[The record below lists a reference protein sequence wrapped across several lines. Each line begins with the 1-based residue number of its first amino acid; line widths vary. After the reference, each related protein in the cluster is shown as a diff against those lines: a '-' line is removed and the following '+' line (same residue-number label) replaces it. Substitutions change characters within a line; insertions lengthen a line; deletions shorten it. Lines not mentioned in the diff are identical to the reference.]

1 MSDHISGLWVALATP
16 LDSAGNIDHAEF
28 ARHATSLLAFGCDGV
43 VPFGTTGEGTS
54 FTNRERL
61 AATEALLAAGI
72 APGQIALGTGSAA
85 IPDVVEL
92 TRAALG
98 LGLVHAMVLPPFYYR
113 DVTEEGIEDA
123 FAQVIDQVGSDRL
136 RLCAYHI
143 PQVSGVPVPAKVLG
157 RLRARYGKIVAGV
170 KDSTGD
176 FESFR
181 AFRREAPEVGAL
193 VGDERQIARAR
204 AEGGV
209 GTICGMANIAPALV
223 RAMFSATPAVEAM
236 TAACA
241 LISGG
246 PFLPLLKATL
256 AAQTGHA
263 GWRSVRPAWRAA
275 SAADGV
281 RIAAALA
288 GLGQARAAE

>member
-1 MSDHISGLWVALATP
+1 MSDQITGLWVALATP
-16 LDSAGNIDHAEF
+16 LDSAGHVDHAEF
-28 ARHATSLLAFGCDGV
+28 ARHATSLLAAGCDGV
-43 VPFGTTGEGTS
+43 VPFGTTGEGPS
-54 FTNRERL
+54 FTNGERL

-85 IPDVVEL
+85 IPDTVEL
-92 TRAALG
+92 TRQALG
-98 LGLVHAMVLPPFYYR
+98 LGLTHAMVLPPFYFR
-113 DVTEEGIEDA
+113 DVTEQGIEDA
-123 FAQVIDQVGSDRL
+123 FAQIIDAVGSDRL

-143 PQVSGVPVPAKVLG
+143 PQVSGVPVPARALG

-176 FESFR
+176 FDSFL
-181 AFRREAPEVGAL
+181 AFRREAPDVGAL
-193 VGDERQIARAR
+193 IGDETKIARAR

-223 RAMFSATPAVEAM
+223 RRMFSDSPDVTAM
-236 TAACA
+236 AAACA
-241 LISGG
+241 LISG

-263 GWRSVRPAWRAA
+263 GWRAVRPAWVAA
-275 SAADGV
+275 SAGEGA

-288 GLGQARAAE
+288 VLAQAKAAE